1 MKSEKEPG
9 RYDYRLAFRSPYAF
23 HLISLLF
30 ALISGIIAVTLPS
43 EGFLLAPGVLG
54 DKWGMLGFIV
64 VLLVI
69 EGINFIV
76 ASIAISRDK
85 VLFWVVSAASAVV
98 SAGILVKVASVAY
111 FW

>member
-1 MKSEKEPG
+1 MKSEREP

-23 HLISLLF
+23 HFIGLLF
-30 ALISGIIAVTLPS
+30 ALISGIIALVLPAD
-43 EGFLLAPGVLG
+43 GFLLAPGILG
-54 DKWGMLGFIV
+54 DKWGFLGLIL

-76 ASIAISRDK
+76 ASLAVSRDK

-98 SAGILVKVASVAY
+98 SAGVLVKVASVAY